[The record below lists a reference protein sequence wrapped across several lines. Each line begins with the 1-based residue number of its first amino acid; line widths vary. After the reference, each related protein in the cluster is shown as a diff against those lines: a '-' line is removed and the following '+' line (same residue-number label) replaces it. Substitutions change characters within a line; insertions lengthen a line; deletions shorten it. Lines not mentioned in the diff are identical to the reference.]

1 MHSTTRRAERPRHL
15 IASILAVGLLAPLLL
30 SGCGGGSGV
39 NGTSTS
45 DQGFRIVPAG
55 GTVIPLSDTNNNPLV
70 VFSTQANVVNS
81 GVQVSATATTTT
93 SFPVLSGGNKFPV
106 PGVGGNTFPVL
117 GGGYSVSVSPDN
129 PAINV
134 PISLKLAY
142 TAVPKDAQGNLLDPA
157 TTFRIYYLP
166 PGGTQAQ
173 WIALP
178 NNTVSLAASGIPGT
192 VTATIATVP
201 PGASAQSLPGFLKSG
216 TYAIFATAAP
226 SPPPL

>member
-93 SFPVLSGGNKFPV
+93 SFPVLSGGN
-106 PGVGGNTFPVL
+106 TFPVL
-117 GGGYSVSVSPDN
+117 GGGYSISVSPDN

-134 PISLKLAY
+134 PISLKLVY
-142 TAVPKDAQGNLLDPA
+142 TAVPKDAPEA
-157 TTFRIYYLP
+157 TFRIYYLP

-178 NNTVSLAASGIPGT
+178 NNTVSPAGSGIPGT

>member
-93 SFPVLSGGNKFPV
+93 SFPVLSGGN
-106 PGVGGNTFPVL
+106 TFPVL
-117 GGGYSVSVSPDN
+117 GGGYSISVSPDN

>member
-1 MHSTTRRAERPRHL
+1 M
-15 IASILAVGLLAPLLL
+15 
-30 SGCGGGSGV
+30 
-39 NGTSTS
+39 
-45 DQGFRIVPAG
+45 
-55 GTVIPLSDTNNNPLV
+55 IPLSDVGNSPLV

-81 GVQVSATATTTT
+81 GVQVSATATTPA
-93 SFPVLSGGNKFPV
+93 SVPVLSGGNTLAV
-106 PGVGGNTFPVL
+106 P
-117 GGGYSVSVSPDN
+117 GGGYSISVSPDN
-129 PAINV
+129 PTINV
-134 PISLKLAY
+134 PISLKLVY
-142 TAVPKDAQGNLLDPA
+142 TALPHDAPF

-178 NNTVSLAASGIPGT
+178 NNTVSPGDSGTPGT

>member
-93 SFPVLSGGNKFPV
+93 SFPVLSGGNTFAV
-106 PGVGGNTFPVL
+106 P
-117 GGGYSVSVSPDN
+117 GGGYSISVSPDN

-134 PISLKLAY
+134 PITLKLAY

-192 VTATIATVP
+192 VTATIATIP

>member
-93 SFPVLSGGNKFPV
+93 SFPVLSGGNTFAV
-106 PGVGGNTFPVL
+106 P
-117 GGGYSVSVSPDN
+117 GGGYSISVSPDN

-134 PISLKLAY
+134 PITLKLAY

-178 NNTVSLAASGIPGT
+178 NNTVSLAGSGIPGT

>member
-1 MHSTTRRAERPRHL
+1 MHSTTQRAKRPRHP
-15 IASILAVGLLAPLLL
+15 IASVLAIGLFASLLL
-30 SGCGGGSGV
+30 SGCGGGGGV

-55 GTVIPLSDTNNNPLV
+55 GMVVPLSDAANNPLV
-70 VFSTQANVVNS
+70 VFNTQANVVNS
-81 GVQVSATATTTT
+81 GVQVSATAATPA
-93 SFPVLSGGNKFPV
+93 SVPILS
-106 PGVGGNTFPVL
+106 GGNTFPVP
-117 GGGYSVSVSPDN
+117 GGGYSISVIPDN
-129 PAINV
+129 PTVNV
-134 PISLKLAY
+134 PVSLKLVY
-142 TAVPKDAQGNLLDPA
+142 TGVPKDAPA
-157 TTFRIYYLP
+157 ATFRIYYLP

-178 NNTVSLAASGIPGT
+178 NNTVLPDGSGTAGT

-226 SPPPL
+226 SPPSPVTTPGF

>member
-93 SFPVLSGGNKFPV
+93 SFPVLSGGNTFAV
-106 PGVGGNTFPVL
+106 P
-117 GGGYSVSVSPDN
+117 GGGYSISVSPDN

-134 PISLKLAY
+134 PITLKLAY

>member
-93 SFPVLSGGNKFPV
+93 SFPVLSGGNTFAV
-106 PGVGGNTFPVL
+106 P
-117 GGGYSVSVSPDN
+117 GGGYSISVSPDN

-178 NNTVSLAASGIPGT
+178 NNTVSPAGSGTLGT

-216 TYAIFATAAP
+216 TYAIFATAVP